1 MARIR
6 TIKPSFFLDDE
17 LAELPYA
24 ARLLFAGLWCLADRE
39 GRLEDRP
46 KRIKAEV
53 LPYDDEDVDA
63 LLTALAEAGFV
74 QRYEVDGAR
83 YIQVVNFAKHQKPNH
98 REAASTIPP
107 PGGNGS
113 QPFPG
118 TPGHA
123 QERQGT
129 RDNPSRAY
137 PGGTGREQ
145 EGNIASSSLRSE
157 DACAEPSRA
166 PAPALPAGTAPGRD
180 EAPPDNAD
188 PPPVITLPT
197 NRRGTEYPVTKAQVA
212 EWAELYPAVDVVQ
225 ELRKMRGWL
234 LANKTRRKTA
244 RGMPK
249 FINAWLTKE
258 QDRGGAK
265 ARASPAT
272 PTSGNGRGLA
282 AAVSKFGARVR
293 QEVHHD
299 DGTGDRDR
307 GEGVRALPGV
317 GRNG

>member
-6 TIKPSFFLDDE
+6 TIKPGFFLDDE

-74 QRYEVDGAR
+74 QRYEVDGTR

-107 PGGNGS
+107 PDGNGPH
-113 QPFPG
+113 PFPG

-123 QERQGT
+123 RERQGT
-129 RDNPSRAY
+129 RDNPSRAC

-145 EGNIASSSLRSE
+145 EQEGKGTVGEYPRDRSRVLTAR
-157 DACAEPSRA
+157 ACAR
-166 PAPALPAGTAPGRD
+166 
-180 EAPPDNAD
+180 EATQTSPPLRHTPPPDKPTFNPHKREPTPDEIRTHAAMVGYPQID
-188 PPPVITLPT
+188 AEAFIAHYRAVGWMRGSTPITDWRPLVSRWREVEKSKPKGGSNGRSNGKRRDAGSGARGRRRTDYDDVVEGPYDDDGDLPGDLPT
-197 NRRGTEYPVTKAQVA
+197 K
-212 EWAELYPAVDVVQ
+212 
-225 ELRKMRGWL
+225 
-234 LANKTRRKTA
+234 
-244 RGMPK
+244 
-249 FINAWLTKE
+249 
-258 QDRGGAK
+258 
-265 ARASPAT
+265 
-272 PTSGNGRGLA
+272 
-282 AAVSKFGARVR
+282 
-293 QEVHHD
+293 
-299 DGTGDRDR
+299 
-307 GEGVRALPGV
+307 
-317 GRNG
+317 